1 MSLIVALAAL
11 TLGALQDPVVQEPA
25 ALPPPPVPSA
35 VGQLDDI
42 VVEGTLESR
51 VRAFVDE
58 IVAPPKGRFLARW
71 HDRLCPG
78 VVNLDREAAQAVA
91 DRIGDLAASL
101 DIDVGRPGCDPNV
114 VVIFTTDAPG
124 LATAMVER
132 KRRIFDHPQLG
143 AFNRGDAALEGFMT
157 SDAPVRWWHLSM
169 PVDPLTG
176 LRTVRLGEDLQEREA
191 VAGDGRL
198 SVSVVDVL
206 YKAIIIVD
214 VDRLGATNFSQVA
227 DYIAMVTLAQIE
239 PEADIAGQPTILN
252 VFRQPDVAP
261 GLTEWDRSYL
271 DSLYASI
278 SRRRNPGSRTSE
290 VIGLMVRD
298 QRQDPEPADQP

>member
-1 MSLIVALAAL
+1 MSLIAAIVALA
-11 TLGALQDPVVQEPA
+11 LGAAQGPVGQDPAVPQT
-25 ALPPPPVPSA
+25 PPVSSA
-35 VGQLDDI
+35 VGQLEDV

-58 IVAPPKGRFLARW
+58 IIAPPKGRFLARW

-91 DRIGDLAASL
+91 DRIGDLAVSL

-114 VVIFTTDAPG
+114 VVIFTTDAAG
-124 LATAMVER
+124 LAAAMVER
-132 KRRIFDHPQLG
+132 DRRIFDHPQLG
-143 AFNRGDAALEGFMT
+143 AFNRGDTALEGFMT

-176 LRTVRLGEDLQEREA
+176 LRTVRLGEDLVDRA
-191 VAGDGRL
+191 PVAAEGRL
-198 SVSVVDVL
+198 GLSEVDVL
-206 YKAIIIVD
+206 YKAIVIVD
-214 VDRLGATNFSQVA
+214 VDRLGDKDFNQVA

-271 DSLYASI
+271 DALYASI

-290 VIGLMVRD
+290 VVGLMVRD
-298 QRQDPEPADQP
+298 QRQDPEDSDQP

>member
-1 MSLIVALAAL
+1 MSLFVAIAALA
-11 TLGALQDPVVQEPA
+11 LGALEDSGGQEPA
-25 ALPPPPVPSA
+25 APQTRPVPSA
-35 VGQLDDI
+35 VGQLEDI

-114 VVIFTTDAPG
+114 VVIFTTEAAG

-132 KRRIFDHPQLG
+132 DRRIFDHPQLG
-143 AFNRGDAALEGFMT
+143 AFNRGDVALEHFMT

-176 LRTVRLGEDLQEREA
+176 LRTVRLGEDLQPRQP
-191 VAGDGRL
+191 VAAEGRL
-198 SVSVVDVL
+198 GVSTVDVL

-214 VDRLGATNFSQVA
+214 VDRLGGADFSQVA

-290 VIGLMVRD
+290 VVNLMVRD
-298 QRQDPEPADQP
+298 QRQDPEPAEQP

>member
-1 MSLIVALAAL
+1 MSLLAAVAALAMG
-11 TLGALQDPVVQEPA
+11 TSPEPVGQDPVAPQTPPA
-25 ALPPPPVPSA
+25 SA
-35 VGQLDDI
+35 VRQLED
-42 VVEGTLESR
+42 VVVDGTLESR

-91 DRIGDLAASL
+91 DRIGDLATSL
-101 DIDVGRPGCDPNV
+101 DIDVGHPGCDPNV
-114 VVIFTTDAPG
+114 VVVFTTDAAG
-124 LATAMVER
+124 LATAMVEGN
-132 KRRIFDHPQLG
+132 RRIFDHPQLG
-143 AFNRGDAALEGFMT
+143 AFNRGDAALDGFMT

-176 LRTVRLGEDLQEREA
+176 LRTVQLGEDLQPRAA
-191 VAGDGRL
+191 VAAEGQLG
-198 SVSVVDVL
+198 VSMVDVL

-214 VDRLGATNFSQVA
+214 VDRLGDTAFDQVA

-239 PEADIAGQPTILN
+239 PEADIAGHPTILN
-252 VFRQPDVAP
+252 VFRQPDIAP

-271 DSLYASI
+271 DALYASI
-278 SRRRNPGSRTSE
+278 SRRRNPDSRTSE
-290 VIGLMVRD
+290 VVGLMVRD
-298 QRQDPEPADQP
+298 QRQDPAPRLQP